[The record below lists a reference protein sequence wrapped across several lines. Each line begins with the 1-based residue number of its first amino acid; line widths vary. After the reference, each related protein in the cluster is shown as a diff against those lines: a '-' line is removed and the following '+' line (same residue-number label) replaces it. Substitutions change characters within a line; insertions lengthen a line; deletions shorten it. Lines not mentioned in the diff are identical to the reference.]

1 MMILRTG
8 FRPFIDPRI
17 QLVEKF
23 VDTYGAFGKC
33 LIPCTLLTL
42 GCNLY
47 SSMSLKLLQNPM
59 NFRSNFFNIYTETGH
74 GHNT

>member
-8 FRPFIDPRI
+8 LRPFINPRI
-17 QLVEKF
+17 EFVEKF
-23 VDTYGAFGKC
+23 VDTYGSFGKGP
-33 LIPCTLLTL
+33 IPCTWLTL

-47 SSMSLKLLQNPM
+47 TSMSLKLLQNPM
-59 NFRSNFFNIYTETGH
+59 NFRSNLFNIYTETGH

>member
-8 FRPFIDPRI
+8 LRPFINPRI
-17 QLVEKF
+17 ELVEKF
-23 VDTYGAFGKC
+23 VDTYGTFGKGPV
-33 LIPCTLLTL
+33 PCTWLTL

-47 SSMSLKLLQNPM
+47 SGMSLKLLQTPM
-59 NFRSNFFNIYTETGH
+59 NFRSNLFNIYTETGH